1 MRLHPRPWL
10 LALSFLAGASAA
22 APAQST
28 PPSPPSPAA
37 EALRV
42 FLDCRTTYC
51 DFDYVRTEINFV
63 NYVRDPVDAQIFV
76 LVTTQYTGG
85 GGTEFTV
92 NLLGQRDFT
101 GRNDTLF
108 YVSRQTDTYDEVRRG
123 LTQTLKLGL
132 VRYAARSS
140 LAERIQITY
149 EAPPGRPV
157 EADRR
162 RADPWNYWVFNTGM
176 SGNFSGEQSRLTTSL
191 YGSISANRTTESWK
205 LSFGASAQYSHSVR
219 DIAPDTAVATDTH
232 SESFGSL
239 VVRSLGEHWAA
250 GLRTSVSAS
259 TYYNQTIDLRLLPAV
274 EYSFFPYA
282 EATRHS
288 LTVQYAAGVAAV
300 RYREATIY
308 DKTSELLPLH
318 TLRALYDTRQPW
330 GAANAAVTGSQYL
343 HDPRKMSLGVSGN
356 LDFRVFRGLSIGVH
370 ASVSFIHDQ
379 LYLPKAGATSEEVLL
394 NLRQLATSYS
404 YYSAIGLSYTFG
416 SIYNNV
422 VNPRFR

>member
-1 MRLHPRPWL
+1 MTSRLRAWL
-10 LALSFLAGASAA
+10 LGLGVLAGASAIA
-22 APAQST
+22 RAQDT
-28 PPSPPSPAA
+28 LPPRAA

-51 DFDYVRTEINFV
+51 DFDYVRTDINFV

-85 GGTEFTV
+85 GGTEFTI

-108 YVSRQTDTYDEVRRG
+108 YVSRLTDTYDEVRRG

-132 VRYAARSS
+132 VRYAARSP
-140 LAERIQITY
+140 LADRIQITY
-149 EAPPGRPV
+149 EAPPGQPER
-157 EADRR
+157 ERQRR
-162 RADPWNYWVFNTGM
+162 DPWNYWVFSTGM
-176 SGNFSGEQSRLTTSL
+176 NGNFSGEKSRLTTSL
-191 YGSISANRTTESWK
+191 NGSLSANRTTEGWK
-205 LSFGASAQYSHSVR
+205 LSFGANAQYSHSVR
-219 DIAPDTAVATDTH
+219 DLAPDTSVATDTH

-239 VVRSLGEHWAA
+239 VVRSLGQHWAA

-259 TYYNQTIDLRLLPAV
+259 TYYNQTIDVRLLPAV
-274 EYSFFPYA
+274 EYNVFPYA
-282 EATRHS
+282 EATRRS
-288 LTVQYAAGVAAV
+288 LAIQYAVGLDLV
-300 RYREATIY
+300 RYQEETIFGRTRET
-308 DKTSELLPLH
+308 LPVH
-318 TLRALYDTRQPW
+318 TLRALYDARQLW
-330 GAANAAVTGSQYL
+330 GAANASVQASQYL
-343 HDPRKMSLGVSGN
+343 HDPSKVSLGVSGN
-356 LDFRVFRGLSIGVH
+356 LDFRVFRGLSLGVH

-379 LYLPKAGATSEEVLL
+379 IYLPKAGATAEEVLL

-404 YYSAIGLSYTFG
+404 YYSAIGFSYTFG

>member
-1 MRLHPRPWL
+1 MTSRLGAWL
-10 LALSFLAGASAA
+10 FWLGVLAGASAT
-22 APAQST
+22 AQAQDT
-28 PPSPPSPAA
+28 IPPRSA

-85 GGTEFTV
+85 GGTEFTI

-132 VRYAARSS
+132 VRYAARSA
-140 LAERIQITY
+140 LADRIQITY
-149 EAPPGRPV
+149 EAPPGQPGNERQ
-157 EADRR
+157 RR
-162 RADPWNYWVFNTGM
+162 DPWDYWVFSTGM
-176 SGNFSGEQSRLTTSL
+176 SGNFSGEKSRLTTSL
-191 YGSISANRTTESWK
+191 YGSLSANRTTESWK
-205 LSFGASAQYSHSVR
+205 LSFGANAQYSHSVR
-219 DIAPDTAVATDTH
+219 DIAPDTSIATDTH

-239 VVRSLGEHWAA
+239 VVRSLGQHWAA

-259 TYYNQTIDLRLLPAV
+259 TYYNQTVDLRLQPAV
-274 EYSFFPYA
+274 EYSLFPYA
-282 EATRHS
+282 EATRRS
-288 LTVQYAAGVAAV
+288 LTIQYALGVDAV
-300 RYREATIY
+300 RYREETVH
-308 DKTSELLPLH
+308 DRTRETLPLH
-318 TLRALYDTRQPW
+318 TLRALYDTRQLW
-330 GAANAAVTGSQYL
+330 GTADASLQASQYL
-343 HDPRKMSLGVSGN
+343 HDLSKMSLGVSGN
-356 LDFRVFRGLSIGVH
+356 LDFRVFRGLSLGVH

-379 LYLPKAGATSEEVLL
+379 LYLPKAGATPEEVLL
-394 NLRQLATSYS
+394 NLRQLETSYS
-404 YYSAIGLSYTFG
+404 YYSAIGVSYTFG

>member
-1 MRLHPRPWL
+1 MMSQMRSCL
-10 LALSFLAGASAA
+10 LGLGVLAGASATA
-22 APAQST
+22 LAQDTAPART
-28 PPSPPSPAA
+28 A

-76 LVTTQYTGG
+76 LVTTEYTGG
-85 GGTEFTV
+85 GGTQFTV

-101 GRNDTLF
+101 GRNDTLY

-140 LAERIQITY
+140 LADRIQITY
-149 EAPPGRPV
+149 EAPPGQPDGERQ
-157 EADRR
+157 RR
-162 RADPWNYWVFNTGM
+162 DPWDYWVFSTGM
-176 SGNFSGEQSRLTTSL
+176 SGNFSGEKSRLTTSL
-191 YGSISANRTTESWK
+191 YGSMSANRTTERWK
-205 LSFGASAQYSHSVR
+205 LSFGLNANYSHSVR
-219 DIAPDTAVATDTH
+219 DIAPDTTVATDTH
-232 SESFGSL
+232 SESFGSQ

-250 GLRTSVSAS
+250 GLRSSVSAS
-259 TYYNQTIDLRLLPAV
+259 TYYNQSLDVRLMPAV
-274 EYSFFPYA
+274 EYSVFPYA
-282 EATRHS
+282 EATRHA
-288 LTVQYAAGVAAV
+288 LTIQYAVGVDAV
-300 RYREATIY
+300 RYSEETIY
-308 DKTSELLPLH
+308 GKTSQTLPIH

-330 GAANAAVTGSQYL
+330 GAANASVQGSQYL
-343 HDPRKMSLGVSGN
+343 HDLSKMSLGVSGN
-356 LDFRVFRGLSIGVH
+356 LDFRVFRGLSLGLH
-370 ASVSFIHDQ
+370 ASVSLIHDQ
-379 LYLPKAGATSEEVLL
+379 LYLPLAGATAEEVLL

-404 YYSAIGLSYTFG
+404 YYSAIGFSYTFG